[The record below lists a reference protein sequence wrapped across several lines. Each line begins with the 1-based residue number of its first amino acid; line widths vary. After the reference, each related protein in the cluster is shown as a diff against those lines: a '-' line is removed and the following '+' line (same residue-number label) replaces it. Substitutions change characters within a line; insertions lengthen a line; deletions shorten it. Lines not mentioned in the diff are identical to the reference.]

1 MAAKQY
7 VLYAVAN
14 DKNSKK
20 AVYLSR
26 PNLDHVYDPTQ
37 LQRRPSWLKGVPTIV
52 HVESKVVYE
61 GTNCLLFMQ
70 RRNEEHDKAPPLS
83 PLPPLPPLLV
93 MDSPASDVQPSG
105 VFFLDEIED
114 KEEKQEK
121 QEKQEEK
128 TLEIMDEQ
136 KAQPTIN
143 SPGLTLEDV
152 TTETPVQ
159 LMPQHQLTPTLLQR
173 PLIPDD
179 QPLMI
184 IRVDL

>member
-70 RRNEEHDKAPPLS
+70 RRNALLPAV
-83 PLPPLPPLLV
+83 PPLPPLLEISQEEKATQE
-93 MDSPASDVQPSG
+93 DDVQPNG
-105 VFFLDEIED
+105 VFFLDEIEE
-114 KEEKQEK
+114 KEEKQE
-121 QEKQEEK
+121 EQEEQK
-128 TLEIMDEQ
+128 QDIMDKEKVQ
-136 KAQPTIN
+136 INN
-143 SPGLTLEDV
+143 SPRQRRLTLEDV
-152 TTETPVQ
+152 STDTPVQ